1 MTMCKTLRD
10 NSLSLAMFGLF
21 VLFLVGHSVAGYYD
35 YNNDQHAHQQAL
47 LSYPAYLTSG
57 HFWATVYENWESE
70 FLQMAAYV
78 LFTVFFFQRGSSE
91 SKDPNA
97 VDEVDED
104 PRHHQHDPQAPG
116 PVRRGGLALTLYAHS
131 LSTALFVLFV
141 LSFLGHAAGGMH
153 HYNHEQRAHGQA
165 PVSMRQYVGTS
176 RFWFES
182 FQNWQSE
189 FLAMGTLAV
198 LSIWLRER
206 GSPES
211 KPVHRAHAET
221 GR

>member
-1 MTMCKTLRD
+1 MYKQLRD

-21 VLFLVGHSVAGYYD
+21 VLFLIGHSIAGYYD
-35 YNNDQHAHQQAL
+35 HNDDQRIHQQSL
-47 LSYPAYLTSG
+47 LSYRAYLTSG
-57 HFWATVYENWESE
+57 HFWATVFENWESE

-78 LFTVFFFQRGSSE
+78 IFTVFLFQRGSAE
-91 SKDPNA
+91 SKDPDA
-97 VDEVDED
+97 GRTRWTRT
-104 PRHHQHDPQAPG
+104 PATISTLRRAPG

-131 LSTALFVLFV
+131 LSIALFVLFV
-141 LSFLGHAAGGMH
+141 LSFLGHAASGTH
-153 HYNHEQRAHGQA
+153 QYNHEQRTHGQA
-165 PVSMRQYVGTS
+165 PVSMRQYMGTS

-211 KPVHRAHAET
+211 KPVHRSHAET

>member
-1 MTMCKTLRD
+1 MRKQLRD

-21 VLFLVGHSVAGYYD
+21 VLFLIGHSIAGYYD
-35 YNNDQHAHQQAL
+35 HNDDQHIHQQSL
-47 LSYPAYLTSG
+47 LSYKAYLTSG
-57 HFWATVYENWESE
+57 HFWATVWENWESE

-78 LFTVFFFQRGSSE
+78 IFTVFLFQRGSAE
-91 SKDPNA
+91 SKDPDA

-104 PRHHQHDPQAPG
+104 PRHHQHCPHAPG

-131 LSTALFVLFV
+131 LSIALFVLFV
-141 LSFLGHAAGGMH
+141 LSFLGHAASGTH
-153 HYNHEQRAHGQA
+153 QYNHEQRAHGQA

-211 KPVHRAHAET
+211 KPVHRSHAET

>member
-1 MTMCKTLRD
+1 MRKQLRD

-21 VLFLVGHSVAGYYD
+21 ALFLVGHSVAGYYD
-35 YNNDQHAHQQAL
+35 YNDDQHTHQQSL

-57 HFWATVYENWESE
+57 HFWATVFENWESE

-78 LFTVFFFQRGSSE
+78 FFTVFLFQRGSAE
-91 SKDPNA
+91 SKDPDA

-104 PRHHQHDPQAPG
+104 PRHHQHYPQAPG

-131 LSTALFVLFV
+131 LSTVLFVLFV
-141 LSFLGHAAGGMH
+141 LSFLGHAASGTT

-165 PVSMRQYVGTS
+165 PVSMPQYMGTS

-211 KPVHRAHAET
+211 KPVHHSHAKT

>member
-1 MTMCKTLRD
+1 MT
-10 NSLSLAMFGLF
+10 
-21 VLFLVGHSVAGYYD
+21 
-35 YNNDQHAHQQAL
+35 
-47 LSYPAYLTSG
+47 
-57 HFWATVYENWESE
+57 
-70 FLQMAAYV
+70 AYV
-78 LFTVFFFQRGSSE
+78 LATVFCFQRGSAE

-97 VDEVDED
+97 HEEVNED
-104 PRHHQHDPQAPG
+104 PRQHQHEPQAPG
-116 PVRRGGLALTLYAHS
+116 PVRKGGLALTLSAHS
-131 LSTALFVLFV
+131 LSTAFAVLCIAF
-141 LSFLGHAAGGMH
+141 LLGHAASGARQ
-153 HYNHEQRAHGQA
+153 YNAEQRVHGQA
-165 PVSMRQYVGTS
+165 PVSMRQYLGTA

-189 FLAMGTLAV
+189 FLAVGSVVV